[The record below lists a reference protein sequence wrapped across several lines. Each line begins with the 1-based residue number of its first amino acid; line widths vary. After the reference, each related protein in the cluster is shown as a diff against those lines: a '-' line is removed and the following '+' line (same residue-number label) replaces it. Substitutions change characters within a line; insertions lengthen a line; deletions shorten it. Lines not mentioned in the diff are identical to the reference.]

1 LLEFKEFISTSKYE
15 TAMPR
20 KFYWT
25 ALILILTWFE
35 TASVTAQRDPPVFD
49 CSLPRIN
56 LFKERTKLDLE
67 LTFQKAGGPTEQSP
81 ESQVYILGYLEKD
94 ELRILELAAD
104 DERTDKNKSEKL
116 FLDELLKERLVVQL
130 DTKIAPKAKL
140 PLVTSPQSGRTLTGG
155 YCYDFAFG
163 FENSKLF
170 EAIGGLKNFDKSNYI
185 DSDNRYFN
193 DKFKLLVFVPVND
206 CKYATLVS
214 EKQRA
219 FYDFAHFMDSK
230 TVIQYCRPLPYRF
243 QFKVLDKDG
252 TVLLYVD

>member
-1 LLEFKEFISTSKYE
+1 
-15 TAMPR
+15 MPR

-25 ALILILTWFE
+25 ALISILTWFE
-35 TASVTAQRDPPVFD
+35 TPSVLAQRDPPVFD

-56 LFKERTKLDLE
+56 LFKERTRLDFE
-67 LTFQKAGGPTEQSP
+67 FTFQKAGGPTEQSP
-81 ESQVYILGYLEKD
+81 ESQVYIFGYLERD
-94 ELRILELAAD
+94 EPRIQELAAD
-104 DERTDKNKSEKL
+104 KERTNKKKPEQL
-116 FLDELLKERLVVQL
+116 FLDELLSERLVVQL
-130 DTKIAPKAKL
+130 ETKVASKAKT
-140 PLVTSPQSGRTLTGG
+140 PLVISPQSGRTLTGD
-155 YCYDFAFG
+155 YCYEFAFG
-163 FENSKLF
+163 FEHSKLF

-206 CKYATLVS
+206 CKYSTLVS

-243 QFKVLDKDG
+243 QFKVLDTDG